1 MHEGAKARPSKDG
14 TNLRNG
20 RYTRGGHGHTSVL
33 DTSAVIDAR
42 PLFARA
48 QHGALGHHTGGRR
61 PPQNKNQLARHR
73 HNVDPPYP
81 AFEGT
86 DTVAEPLAQFAVG
99 LMLQPQPGQLDGNR
113 TRTSIAGF
121 ADALLAPALATVV
134 GRASKP
140 EITADLAA
148 VVKGAIESLVIR
160 LLSADRTNPLKTD
173 QMTDLGFR
181 RALDR
186 TAQRLRA
193 DAFKLLNLLVGQAQS
208 HMFTHDLLLEP
219 CRQRAAIASA
229 HIVEAGD
236 EVPLQRHD
244 ITDALPMQQ
253 SLDAIVVG
261 RAFLSQPIA
270 LTHSPLAVL
279 LFRGRDMQHA
289 ADPWLTTQKGPK
301 RSHQFVQV
309 DVVGLGAPGPPV
321 DLDARRVDLV
331 IDDPLIGQPP
341 MQPVAVQTRLIA
353 RQYSHRLAASP
364 GLGSDIV
371 H

>member
-1 MHEGAKARPSKDG
+1 MAGHLEVARSTAIRDPGLGRKRRMRKRPHHLVSGPGKSVHHGNPGTLILHARGCEGQGPVKTGPIYEIGIS
-14 TNLRNG
+14 
-20 RYTRGGHGHTSVL
+20 TRGGYGHTSVL
-33 DTSAVIDAR
+33 ITSAVIDAR

-48 QHGALGHHTGGRR
+48 QHGALGHHTGGHK
-61 PPQNKNQLARHR
+61 PPQRDHQLARHR

-99 LMLQPQPGQLDGNR
+99 LMLHPQPGQLDGNR
-113 TRTSIAGF
+113 TRTSITGF

-134 GRASKP
+134 GRTGKP
-140 EITADLAA
+140 EITADQAA
-148 VVKGAIESLVIR
+148 VVKRAVERLVIR
-160 LLSADRTNPLKTD
+160 LLTADRANPLKTD

-193 DAFKLLNLLVGQAQS
+193 DAFKLLHLLVGQAQS
-208 HMFTHDLLLEP
+208 RMFTHDLLLEP

-229 HIVEAGD
+229 HLVEAGD

-279 LFRGRDMQHA
+279 LFRVRDMQHA

-301 RSHQFVQV
+301 RWHQFVQV
-309 DVVGLGAPGPPV
+309 AVVGLGAPG
-321 DLDARRVDLV
+321 L
-331 IDDPLIGQPP
+331 
-341 MQPVAVQTRLIA
+341 
-353 RQYSHRLAASP
+353 
-364 GLGSDIV
+364 
-371 H
+371 